1 MLTTLLT
8 ATLMSVAVAQQ
19 TDTVF
24 AIRQGSRLAIENFSG
39 RVVVRTWSRNEMR
52 VIADH
57 SSRTSIVVHIRG
69 SDIEL
74 EAESRRGAP
83 TAVDYEITVPVRID
97 ISIKGTFTDADVR
110 GVQGEVTVET
120 VQGQVVVEGGSGFV
134 SLESVQGDIELT
146 GATGK
151 IDVQSVNGVVKLTNI
166 AGDIYAE
173 AVNGSLIL
181 TDIKSSD
188 VEATT
193 TNGNISYDG
202 SIEDDGRY
210 SFSNHNGDV
219 TVTVPAGTNATVN
232 VSTFGGEFETTFPV
246 TLAETRRQGRRY
258 RFTIGNGSARI
269 ELESFNGRLQL
280 RRR

>member
-8 ATLMSVAVAQQ
+8 AALMSAAVAQQ

-24 AIRQGSRLAIENFSG
+24 AVRQGSRLTIENFSG

-52 VIADH
+52 VVADH
-57 SSRTSIVVHIRG
+57 SSRTAIAINMRG
-69 SDIEL
+69 ADVEL
-74 EAESRRGAP
+74 EAESRRGVP
-83 TAVDYEITVPVRID
+83 TAVDYEITVPVQTD
-97 ISIKGTFTDADVR
+97 VSIEGTFTDADVR

-120 VQGQVVVEGGSGFV
+120 VQGQIVVEGGSGFV

-151 IDVQSVNGVVKLTNI
+151 IDVQSVNGVMRLTSV
-166 AGDIYAE
+166 AGEIYVE
-173 AVNGSLIL
+173 GVNGSVIL
-181 TDIKSSD
+181 TDINSSD

-219 TVTVPAGTNATVN
+219 TVAIPAGTNATVN
-232 VSTFGGEFETTFPV
+232 VYTFGGDFETTFPV

-258 RFTIGNGSARI
+258 RFTIGKGGARI
-269 ELESFNGRLQL
+269 ELESFNGRLRL